1 MDGNDNDHD
10 QKTILLQGN
19 AYENFVNAIR
29 SKESERTYTFALRTF
44 MEFQNVEYVTDLV
57 SSTDPKVIE
66 AKIISWIVDMK
77 KKNQISSSTIST
89 YLTAIMFFTL

>member
-44 MEFQNVEYVTDLV
+44 MESQNVEYVTDLV
-57 SSTDPKVIE
+57 SSTDPKMIE
-66 AKIISWIVDMK
+66 AKIIS
-77 KKNQISSSTIST
+77 
-89 YLTAIMFFTL
+89 